1 MIDRTMSED
10 LVHNTSLPSFTHII
24 L

>member
-10 LVHNTSLPSFTHII
+10 LVHNTSLPSLTHII